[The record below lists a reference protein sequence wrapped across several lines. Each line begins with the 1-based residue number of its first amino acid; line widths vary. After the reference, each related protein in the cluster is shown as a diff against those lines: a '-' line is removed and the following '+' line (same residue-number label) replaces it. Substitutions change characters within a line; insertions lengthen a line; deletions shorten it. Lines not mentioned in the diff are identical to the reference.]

1 MLLKHKIAMELK
13 EVFAAEGNT
22 FIWDNLI
29 AESFE
34 SLNSISKMDF
44 NPKARYLD
52 ILRIA
57 R

>member
-1 MLLKHKIAMELK
+1 MELK
-13 EVFAAEGNT
+13 EVFTAGGNT
-22 FIWDNLI
+22 FIWDNLM

-44 NPKARYLD
+44 NPKAYYLD
-52 ILRIA
+52 IIKIA